1 MPRESHLTPDW
12 MAQHYSRT
20 EKRQREIRLSCECRS
35 PGAVHLALLLTQGD
49 HPHTL
54 LLFCRGRTP
63 FPSHQE
69 PTEQWG
75 WRGAISC
82 TPFKQNKEV
91 YSKPRTGKD
100 TSRQVHCPTQDVRAP
115 YRHVRKCS
123 RPMAHSY
130 TVMRGSR
137 GCVQLPFA
145 TFALSFI

>member
-1 MPRESHLTPDW
+1 MPRESQLTQDW
-12 MAQHYSRT
+12 MEQHCSRT
-20 EKRQREIRLSCECRS
+20 EKRQREIRLSSECRS

-100 TSRQVHCPTQDVRAP
+100 TSRQVHCPAQDVRAP
-115 YRHVRKCS
+115 YLHVRKCS